1 VDSRSA
7 QEFGEPRGTPPLDVG
22 RDRSPQL
29 IGRDL
34 WIAGGAPTPLEELQT
49 TDKRLTDLV
58 ARWKLKRGRHVDSNI
73 SSALR
78 LIERAYEV
86 LEGDLQLGP
95 EAQDGYRKAKKN
107 LERRYANAIDKI
119 DIFMEGLEPF
129 QAARGSARRTTQ
141 QALSQARAMAAARQ
155 DVIDAVESFQS
166 YFSTLIQQLVRL
178 SRTVG

>member
-1 VDSRSA
+1 
-7 QEFGEPRGTPPLDVG
+7 
-22 RDRSPQL
+22 
-29 IGRDL
+29 
-34 WIAGGAPTPLEELQT
+34 
-49 TDKRLTDLV
+49 
-58 ARWKLKRGRHVDSNI
+58 
-73 SSALR
+73 